1 MMPWEKYSAT
11 PDGPWAKYGSPEPP
25 SAEEGSKPDNPDFSL
40 GRLGKQ
46 MYRNAAQGV
55 ADVARATGAARRT
68 DAAGIETKGRYEESV
83 PTQGLFETRE
93 QVGDAFERGELSRGD
108 AEQILK
114 TGFKF
119 QPSQQTT
126 AHAEETREKAK
137 PWEALAAS
145 MPEPLGGS
153 PDGLLGI
160 VEQAAGGMAR
170 FAPSMAVSALNLP
183 AGTALTFSQ
192 LHGSKFDE
200 LKKKGVDDQR
210 ANEAA
215 MISAAIMTPIEQAGT
230 VVELGALKN
239 LFKSSAKGF
248 GAKARQ
254 FVGAL
259 LKSSAAEGIEEYL
272 QQYPDEISTLWATN
286 PDKPPAELA
295 NLVIQ
300 ELPRIKEEAKQSAVV
315 GAVGGA
321 MMAGAGQ
328 VASTPF
334 KGKAEEIESQPTFDG
349 KVQVA
354 QDQAAQDTA
363 PTPLQKIKDN
373 AANRLTP
380 PDIKVLPP
388 GQKLMDPMSPNS
400 ETVKFPR
407 QTKADR
413 DAIASEFQASN
424 KAAAERAKQQQNQVG
439 MQTILQRVAE
449 NRRKNQ
455 EKLDAVDRVG
465 LTQQERQKSI
475 EAADRAEQMAA
486 EVEKVKQSFTGKKPP
501 QLQNIADAVVE
512 EAPAAPARVEPEID
526 QAPVGQPPVD
536 RQKQQQEVELLADI
550 LASSEDKAARQAI
563 AAEMKRRFKPAFVP
577 GSSDPSGYQYKPSTQ
592 EALRSSGE
600 QQVEPT
606 TGQGVIESHPPADP
620 SRQVQP
626 SPAQPASSQVDAGE
640 GTPKADLPSV
650 EAVTNS
656 SEMASSAPI
665 NQNGKSGRRAIV
677 SSPGGEPSVIADNRK
692 PAIGEKIEERR
703 NGDDEYLNSLQPSQR
718 ASVMRIPTETRQ
730 AMQSESA
737 KHNAKLIGYEN
748 GKYWLHDNE
757 TGSSGNLVD
766 SVDQIAGKIAENREA
781 FRSVQGQQVKATP
794 PTLTE
799 PSGKESPVQQPA
811 PVQERRTAPEGEQN
825 TSATNQK
832 GKDDKPIFSRRNQ
845 QTESLKE
852 FSGRIKE
859 DLGLSQ
865 FDVYER
871 NNGDIELSLLV
882 VPKGERKKGKGSD
895 AVRALAEYA
904 DIAGKRIFVNPAQ
917 KDDAHGT
924 TSHARLLRFYSRFG
938 FVRNTGRNKDFTLPP
953 GMYRNPR
960 VPLFQKRT
968 PQEHGTQKAKDITR
982 KINRVTSAWQNAPT
996 VEVVQSQSDLPGDIL
1011 NHLKAIGAETDVV
1024 DGTFYQ
1030 GTVYLVAD
1038 NLASEKAAIQTLLHE
1053 SFGHYGLRELLG
1065 PRFGQILRQV
1075 YNSKKSEI
1083 DAIGKE
1089 YGFDTRRANGQ
1100 ALAADEWLSRH
1111 VSENEQ
1117 STWIDKIISAIRSF
1131 VRRIAPNLKF
1141 SDAEI
1146 RNLLDA
1152 ARSRVVGTSPSLAGA
1167 GSGALSPIDL
1177 SAENALNQPVTSKR
1191 GAGITT
1197 ENQPEKP
1204 EGGKIKRLSI
1214 VDEATLDNFI
1224 DHIEKDKTGGSIGIR
1239 GIYRHEVGKKK
1250 LKRSLDSVEMP
1261 DGTTRKGWLSGTS
1274 VIEIAGDWD
1283 SIPKDL
1289 LIENLRKAWD
1299 RVQKYGDSGFA
1310 IVSGDLRKNEISND
1324 IGEAVFGNARVIA
1337 YIDSVDVSKLSDPN
1351 PTSQPGKAYN
1361 PRGNKSAIEMRESDP
1376 NGSLAN
1382 YDDQSKKEWL
1392 AAPPPANGKLK
1403 LYRATPEGAPIK
1415 PGDYVTNS
1423 KQYALDHIKNNL
1435 GGKGKIAEIDATLD
1449 DIYPADGPKEFWYA
1463 PASLIDSSQP
1473 GKVGT
1478 ELSSTTATGS
1488 ITPRQVQK
1496 AFEQKGFKTERIGNL
1511 IRVKTPS
1518 GNLYVDVTDMVV
1530 ENDAEAIKIGYGRSA
1545 DPGEKVAGSYQNFD
1559 GTGTIRLK
1567 RNLADEYTLSHETFH
1582 HLKAA
1587 GIFNPL
1593 ELATLK
1599 KAAGPG
1605 EEAQAR
1611 WIEGKL
1617 RERGSEKG
1625 IIARLIQKVAD
1636 WLDAFANLVAV
1647 TERGI
1652 VRGMESGEF
1661 LGRESYLGEDL
1672 TEEGGLAEAGRKL
1685 DTDAENALNQPV
1697 TSKRG
1702 AGDIA
1707 TKETPQGPKGGKY
1720 EDIRSQLNGMSKD
1733 DFDKTEQRVG
1743 SNLKEALS
1751 RVVYAEED
1759 YRLPNLGNMIP
1770 PDRMTP
1776 QLKSKSKR
1784 VKIYRA
1790 VEGQFNSVRPGDWVT
1805 LTRSYAKG
1813 HTQGR
1818 SGAKILELEVPR
1830 EDVVWAGTDENE
1842 FFYAPKELARPNAK
1856 STFDGITEAL
1866 ESIPNPTSQPGK
1878 VGTEPTRYSTLTPK
1892 EQGGHKANLSAKY
1905 DEARA
1910 AIERPLNDFMY
1921 WIVDKNHTIQAVQE
1935 KLDLVTEDIDLF
1947 LKETQR
1953 PKVTASRVKGFWDE
1967 QAKPFMV
1974 AIAKSG
1980 KTLKAFEEY
1989 AHAKHAPEANIDA
2002 RDKNAKRY
2010 LDQLIEA
2017 LPAKLTRSLRAEMA
2031 ELTEKKRKSAKIKGV
2046 FGGIGLTPEDNY
2058 NFLQKAF
2065 TDFAAEKETQSYL
2078 KKWESFTGMDE
2089 TKDDVGKLSGMSNA
2103 EAMAITAK
2111 ADPEMESLRK
2121 MLSQINAN
2129 RIDLLYDAGLI
2140 PQEEYEAIQ
2149 DKFKFYVPLHRE
2161 GYEDSLFGSSRGL
2174 NPTGKPIKTRGGSK
2188 RAVVDIV
2195 GNSIASYEK
2204 AINLAEKARSTR
2216 TLRDLVKANPDPELW
2231 TLKKEKKSPR
2241 LDQYGNVRMY
2251 PDLFN
2256 IADNEFRFMAD
2267 QEQYILEAN
2276 RDNKDMMLM
2285 IRNLKAA
2292 DAQHGPILS
2301 ALSKANQWLARINT
2315 SWSPEFVISNFA
2327 RDIQTAGINIQD
2339 TGVKG
2344 KSMLS
2349 GAGKAIKAIWRV
2361 EKGKSKGDPL
2371 EALYGRFKDAGGKI
2385 SWSDV
2390 HGSVEKLGKKISREI
2405 EMLQGKRP
2413 SLKAFRSFV
2422 DTVEAANT
2430 SIENGIRLH
2439 VFKLATEQG
2448 LSDSKAAQI
2457 ASDITVDFTKK
2468 GAAGPIINSLYLFAN
2483 AGIQGSY
2490 RIIRAASKSSAVR
2503 KSLAG
2508 VVGAGF
2514 TIGMANILMGGVDDD
2529 GEDYYSKIEDHIKE
2543 RNAIFMIPGTKGKY
2557 AKIPLPWGYNLF
2569 WNIGNEAAAAIAS
2582 KNYKPLQGAARLA
2595 STFANAFNPLQSGT
2609 LLQTLAPTIADP
2621 FAMVAENKN
2630 WFGGPL
2636 MPEKNVFDKTPDP
2649 DSERYWKSA
2658 RKPSV
2663 WVASMLNRM
2672 TGGDKVKK
2680 GAIDVSPE
2688 TLDLVIDTA
2697 GGSMLRF
2704 FTDIGAV
2711 ASRSVGGEE
2720 VELQRVPFVRRV
2732 FGEKS
2737 EWADRTQYF
2746 RNLEDVLTVKEQL
2759 AAYEGTKYHRY
2770 ISMSTRPEQA
2780 VIGNAKRT
2788 EYALKRLKKD
2798 RKAAEAQGDKA
2809 RVKEIDAKIKR
2820 HYIEFNKRYNAEK
2833 SRY

>member
-1 MMPWEKYSAT
+1 
-11 PDGPWAKYGSPEPP
+11 
-25 SAEEGSKPDNPDFSL
+25 
-40 GRLGKQ
+40 
-46 MYRNAAQGV
+46 
-55 ADVARATGAARRT
+55 
-68 DAAGIETKGRYEESV
+68 
-83 PTQGLFETRE
+83 
-93 QVGDAFERGELSRGD
+93 
-108 AEQILK
+108 
-114 TGFKF
+114 
-119 QPSQQTT
+119 
-126 AHAEETREKAK
+126 
-137 PWEALAAS
+137 
-145 MPEPLGGS
+145 
-153 PDGLLGI
+153 
-160 VEQAAGGMAR
+160 
-170 FAPSMAVSALNLP
+170 
-183 AGTALTFSQ
+183 
-192 LHGSKFDE
+192 
-200 LKKKGVDDQR
+200 
-210 ANEAA
+210 
-215 MISAAIMTPIEQAGT
+215 
-230 VVELGALKN
+230 
-239 LFKSSAKGF
+239 
-248 GAKARQ
+248 
-254 FVGAL
+254 
-259 LKSSAAEGIEEYL
+259 
-272 QQYPDEISTLWATN
+272 
-286 PDKPPAELA
+286 
-295 NLVIQ
+295 
-300 ELPRIKEEAKQSAVV
+300 
-315 GAVGGA
+315 
-321 MMAGAGQ
+321 
-328 VASTPF
+328 
-334 KGKAEEIESQPTFDG
+334 
-349 KVQVA
+349 
-354 QDQAAQDTA
+354 
-363 PTPLQKIKDN
+363 
-373 AANRLTP
+373 
-380 PDIKVLPP
+380 
-388 GQKLMDPMSPNS
+388 
-400 ETVKFPR
+400 
-407 QTKADR
+407 
-413 DAIASEFQASN
+413 
-424 KAAAERAKQQQNQVG
+424 
-439 MQTILQRVAE
+439 
-449 NRRKNQ
+449 
-455 EKLDAVDRVG
+455 
-465 LTQQERQKSI
+465 
-475 EAADRAEQMAA
+475 
-486 EVEKVKQSFTGKKPP
+486 
-501 QLQNIADAVVE
+501 
-512 EAPAAPARVEPEID
+512 
-526 QAPVGQPPVD
+526 
-536 RQKQQQEVELLADI
+536 
-550 LASSEDKAARQAI
+550 
-563 AAEMKRRFKPAFVP
+563 
-577 GSSDPSGYQYKPSTQ
+577 
-592 EALRSSGE
+592 
-600 QQVEPT
+600 
-606 TGQGVIESHPPADP
+606 
-620 SRQVQP
+620 
-626 SPAQPASSQVDAGE
+626 
-640 GTPKADLPSV
+640 
-650 EAVTNS
+650 
-656 SEMASSAPI
+656 
-665 NQNGKSGRRAIV
+665 
-677 SSPGGEPSVIADNRK
+677 
-692 PAIGEKIEERR
+692 
-703 NGDDEYLNSLQPSQR
+703 
-718 ASVMRIPTETRQ
+718 
-730 AMQSESA
+730 
-737 KHNAKLIGYEN
+737 
-748 GKYWLHDNE
+748 
-757 TGSSGNLVD
+757 
-766 SVDQIAGKIAENREA
+766 
-781 FRSVQGQQVKATP
+781 
-794 PTLTE
+794 
-799 PSGKESPVQQPA
+799 
-811 PVQERRTAPEGEQN
+811 
-825 TSATNQK
+825 
-832 GKDDKPIFSRRNQ
+832 
-845 QTESLKE
+845 
-852 FSGRIKE
+852 
-859 DLGLSQ
+859 
-865 FDVYER
+865 
-871 NNGDIELSLLV
+871 
-882 VPKGERKKGKGSD
+882 
-895 AVRALAEYA
+895 
-904 DIAGKRIFVNPAQ
+904 
-917 KDDAHGT
+917 
-924 TSHARLLRFYSRFG
+924 
-938 FVRNTGRNKDFTLPP
+938 
-953 GMYRNPR
+953 
-960 VPLFQKRT
+960 
-968 PQEHGTQKAKDITR
+968 
-982 KINRVTSAWQNAPT
+982 
-996 VEVVQSQSDLPGDIL
+996 
-1011 NHLKAIGAETDVV
+1011 
-1024 DGTFYQ
+1024 
-1030 GTVYLVAD
+1030 
-1038 NLASEKAAIQTLLHE
+1038 
-1053 SFGHYGLRELLG
+1053 
-1065 PRFGQILRQV
+1065 
-1075 YNSKKSEI
+1075 
-1083 DAIGKE
+1083 
-1089 YGFDTRRANGQ
+1089 
-1100 ALAADEWLSRH
+1100 
-1111 VSENEQ
+1111 
-1117 STWIDKIISAIRSF
+1117 
-1131 VRRIAPNLKF
+1131 
-1141 SDAEI
+1141 
-1146 RNLLDA
+1146 
-1152 ARSRVVGTSPSLAGA
+1152 
-1167 GSGALSPIDL
+1167 
-1177 SAENALNQPVTSKR
+1177 
-1191 GAGITT
+1191 
-1197 ENQPEKP
+1197 
-1204 EGGKIKRLSI
+1204 
-1214 VDEATLDNFI
+1214 
-1224 DHIEKDKTGGSIGIR
+1224 
-1239 GIYRHEVGKKK
+1239 
-1250 LKRSLDSVEMP
+1250 
-1261 DGTTRKGWLSGTS
+1261 
-1274 VIEIAGDWD
+1274 
-1283 SIPKDL
+1283 
-1289 LIENLRKAWD
+1289 
-1299 RVQKYGDSGFA
+1299 
-1310 IVSGDLRKNEISND
+1310 
-1324 IGEAVFGNARVIA
+1324 
-1337 YIDSVDVSKLSDPN
+1337 
-1351 PTSQPGKAYN
+1351 
-1361 PRGNKSAIEMRESDP
+1361 
-1376 NGSLAN
+1376 
-1382 YDDQSKKEWL
+1382 
-1392 AAPPPANGKLK
+1392 
-1403 LYRATPEGAPIK
+1403 
-1415 PGDYVTNS
+1415 
-1423 KQYALDHIKNNL
+1423 
-1435 GGKGKIAEIDATLD
+1435 
-1449 DIYPADGPKEFWYA
+1449 
-1463 PASLIDSSQP
+1463 
-1473 GKVGT
+1473 
-1478 ELSSTTATGS
+1478 
-1488 ITPRQVQK
+1488 
-1496 AFEQKGFKTERIGNL
+1496 
-1511 IRVKTPS
+1511 
-1518 GNLYVDVTDMVV
+1518 
-1530 ENDAEAIKIGYGRSA
+1530 
-1545 DPGEKVAGSYQNFD
+1545 
-1559 GTGTIRLK
+1559 
-1567 RNLADEYTLSHETFH
+1567 
-1582 HLKAA
+1582 
-1587 GIFNPL
+1587 
-1593 ELATLK
+1593 
-1599 KAAGPG
+1599 
-1605 EEAQAR
+1605 
-1611 WIEGKL
+1611 
-1617 RERGSEKG
+1617 
-1625 IIARLIQKVAD
+1625 
-1636 WLDAFANLVAV
+1636 
-1647 TERGI
+1647 
-1652 VRGMESGEF
+1652 
-1661 LGRESYLGEDL
+1661 
-1672 TEEGGLAEAGRKL
+1672 
-1685 DTDAENALNQPV
+1685 
-1697 TSKRG
+1697 
-1702 AGDIA
+1702 
-1707 TKETPQGPKGGKY
+1707 
-1720 EDIRSQLNGMSKD
+1720 
-1733 DFDKTEQRVG
+1733 
-1743 SNLKEALS
+1743 
-1751 RVVYAEED
+1751 
-1759 YRLPNLGNMIP
+1759 
-1770 PDRMTP
+1770 
-1776 QLKSKSKR
+1776 
-1784 VKIYRA
+1784 
-1790 VEGQFNSVRPGDWVT
+1790 
-1805 LTRSYAKG
+1805 
-1813 HTQGR
+1813 
-1818 SGAKILELEVPR
+1818 
-1830 EDVVWAGTDENE
+1830 
-1842 FFYAPKELARPNAK
+1842 
-1856 STFDGITEAL
+1856 
-1866 ESIPNPTSQPGK
+1866 
-1878 VGTEPTRYSTLTPK
+1878 
-1892 EQGGHKANLSAKY
+1892 
-1905 DEARA
+1905 
-1910 AIERPLNDFMY
+1910 
-1921 WIVDKNHTIQAVQE
+1921 VDKNHTIQAVQE